1 MGYSHRIATFIS
13 KAFSTVFSSI
23 IKRQSQ
29 NKSNYQDKRK
39 AIEFWLFWKGNWKTM
54 YLVLC
59 SEWIW
64 TDFNKGWWGPIRACI
79 IGPRCKLSI
88 SADYL
93 WNHRPWSFFLQ
104 VMTTQEESVTVER
117 SKLKE
122 GRNKGYNDSGVAFS
136 CSFLRSSHRDSTR
149 SKTICRS
156 QILSGSYVK
165 VFLGNYLNSFLWRT
179 W

>member
-1 MGYSHRIATFIS
+1 MAHSLLWVILTGLLHSFQKHLVLF
-13 KAFSTVFSSI
+13 FSSI

-104 VMTTQEESVTVER
+104 VMTTQEESVTLWKGLNWKKEETRVITIQVWR
-117 SKLKE
+117 SLVPFWEVHIETLLAVKPFAAA
-122 GRNKGYNDSGVAFS
+122 RFSVAAMSRFS
-136 CSFLRSSHRDSTR
+136 W
-149 SKTICRS
+149 KT
-156 QILSGSYVK
+156 
-165 VFLGNYLNSFLWRT
+165 T
-179 W
+179 